1 MKKRLLK
8 LTLSMSAILTLIS
21 SFSSCLGDSD
31 SSFEL
36 SNNFVYIASDDIREY
51 AINTN
56 QIMVSSEGLR
66 SKLSAGD
73 CAIISFKV
81 NTGSA
86 SSGIYEAENLQIV
99 DEFYRMDQATVNP
112 MAPNPSPMYPVY
124 PKTLKINSATPG
136 DFMGDRWLFAINYED
151 ESDSKFVPEFYY
163 DANNQFETVS
173 GESEQ
178 VALKANQVILDVRFV
193 KKNYNTGSKSDKT
206 ESFVANLSGL
216 KTYYTKVDYNA
227 ADAVEYDSGLKAVPV
242 YIKFRYYTDPTKDPV
257 YLGSAWNQ
265 QNGYYV
271 YFFQGKY

>member
-8 LTLSMSAILTLIS
+8 LTLSISAMSALML

-36 SNNFVYIASDDIREY
+36 SNNFVYITSDDIRQY

-56 QIMVSSEGLR
+56 QIMVSSESLR
-66 SKLSAGD
+66 NRLSVGD

-86 SSGIYEAENLQIV
+86 SSGIYEAENLQIT
-99 DEFYRMDQATVNP
+99 DEFHKIDQATISP
-112 MAPNPSPMYPVY
+112 MAPDPTPQYPVF

-136 DFMGDRWLFAINYED
+136 DFMGDRWLFSINYED
-151 ESDSKFVPEFYY
+151 ENDSKFVPEFYY
-163 DANNQFETVS
+163 DDNNQFETS
-173 GESEQ
+173 GEGEQ
-178 VALKANQVILDVRFV
+178 VALKANQVIIDVRFV
-193 KKNYNTGSKSDKT
+193 KKNLNTGSKTNKT

-216 KTYYTKVDYNA
+216 KTYYSSKVDYQA
-227 ADAVEYDSGLKAVPV
+227 DDAVEYEAGLKAVPV